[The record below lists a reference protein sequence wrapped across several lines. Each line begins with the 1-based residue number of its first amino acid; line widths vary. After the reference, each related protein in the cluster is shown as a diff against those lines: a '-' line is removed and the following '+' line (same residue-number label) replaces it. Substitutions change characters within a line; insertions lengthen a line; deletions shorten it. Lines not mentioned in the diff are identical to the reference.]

1 LAATELTTDALRKMY
16 ATMLR
21 IRIFEEMIGECV
33 EAKEI
38 RTPCHLYIGEEAIAV
53 GVCAALDER
62 DYVWGAHRSHGHY
75 IAKSGDLQAM
85 ASEVFCRS
93 SGCAS
98 GRGGSMHLCAPEA
111 GVFGT
116 VPIVAGTIPL
126 AVGAALSAKLQSSG
140 RVSISFFGDGATEE
154 GHFNESLNIAAV
166 YQLPV
171 VFVCENNLYSSHLH
185 ILERRPKD
193 NIVDFGALYGIPSMR
208 IDGNDVEAVYKAAA
222 RAVGRARAGEG
233 PSLIEYR
240 TYRWRGHVGP
250 AWDLDVGVKR
260 KNELDVW
267 MPRCPILKLKNRLIE
282 LGEAEETLAA
292 IETDIRAE
300 VETAI
305 ANARAAARPDEATL
319 MEAVFAPAPR
329 PDNGLQAIGRPR
341 IPSEHDELQPIR
353 GAVPARP
360 VSYVEAIRE
369 AHAQLLGTDPNV
381 FVLGQGLWSPWYVG
395 ASMKDVD
402 KEFGRHRVLD
412 TPVSENATTGVG
424 IGAALTGMRPIVVHP
439 RMDFMMLAMDPIVNQ
454 AANWSY
460 MFDGRISPS
469 VVIRAIINRGGEQG
483 AQHSQALQAL
493 FMHIPGLKVVMPATA
508 HDAKGLLVAAV
519 YDDSPV
525 MYIDDR
531 WLYAV
536 EDDTPEALYAVPIG
550 KAALRREGS
559 DVTIVGSSW
568 TAMLA
573 AEAGEQLAE
582 RGVRA
587 EVIDLRSIKPW
598 DRELVCESVRKTG
611 RLVVADGGWATCGVA
626 AEIVATV
633 VGAAFG
639 ALKSGPVRVTL
650 PDAPAPTS
658 ASLEDA
664 YYPTAATVA
673 TAAEIALDMRPRSV
687 GRPSSE
693 LPGKIVL

>member
-1 LAATELTTDALRKMY
+1 LTTTELTVDALRAMY

-38 RTPCHLYIGEEAIAV
+38 KTPCHLYIGEEAVAV
-53 GVCAALDER
+53 GVCAVLDEA
-62 DYVWGAHRSHGHY
+62 DYIWGAHRSHGHY

-85 ASEVFCRS
+85 ASEVFCRAN
-93 SGCAS
+93 GCAS
-98 GRGGSMHLCAPEA
+98 GRGGSMHLCAP
-111 GVFGT
+111 GVGILGT
-116 VPIVAGTIPL
+116 VPIVTGTIPL
-126 AVGAALSAKLQSSG
+126 AVGAALASKLRGDG
-140 RVSISFFGDGATEE
+140 RVSVSFFGDGATEE

-193 NIVDFGALYGIPSMR
+193 NIVEFGPLYGIPSVR
-208 IDGNDVEAVYKAAA
+208 IDGNDVEAVYRAAVE
-222 RAVGRARAGEG
+222 AVERARGGEG
-233 PSLIEYR
+233 PSLVECR

-267 MPRCPILKLKNRLIE
+267 MPRCPILKLKNNLIG
-282 LGEAEETLAA
+282 LGESKAALAA
-292 IETDIRAE
+292 VEAEIRAE
-300 VETAI
+300 VEAAI
-305 ANARAAARPDEATL
+305 GNARAAARPAEETL
-319 MEAVFAPAPR
+319 MDRVFVPTSTT
-329 PDNGLQAIGRPR
+329 DNGLQSISRQP
-341 IPSEHDELQPIR
+341 IPSEHNGQKPIVCEV
-353 GAVPARP
+353 AARP
-360 VSYVEAIRE
+360 LSYVGAIRE
-369 AHAQLLGTDPNV
+369 AHAQLLEADPSV

-395 ASMKDVD
+395 ASMKDID
-402 KEFGRHRVLD
+402 KEYGRHRVLD

-424 IGAALTGMRPIVVHP
+424 VGAALTGMRPIVVHP

-460 MFDGRISPS
+460 MFDGRIRPS

-508 HDAKGLLVAAV
+508 HDAKGLLIAAV
-519 YDDSPV
+519 YDGSPV

-536 EDDTPEALYAVPIG
+536 EDDTPEDLYAVPIG
-550 KAALRREGS
+550 KAAVRREGS
-559 DVTIVGSSW
+559 DVTIVASSW
-568 TAMLA
+568 MTELAVEA
-573 AEAGEQLAE
+573 AERLAE
-582 RGVRA
+582 QGVEA

-598 DRELVCESVRKTG
+598 DRELVCESVGKTG

-639 ALKSGPVRVTL
+639 ALKSAPIRVTL

-658 ASLEDA
+658 TSLEDA
-664 YYPTAATVA
+664 YYPTAVTIA
-673 TAAEIALDMRPRSV
+673 TAAEMVLDMRPRTVS
-687 GRPSSE
+687 RPSSE